1 MSASDEVTLWI
12 GKLCDGDGKAAQ
24 AIWNQY
30 FERLAHFARKK
41 FDRLPC
47 RVADEEDVAL
57 SALNSLCR
65 GAAAGR
71 FPQLSD
77 RQDLWRVLVT
87 IAARKVYGQMR
98 RQRASKRGG
107 GKVRGESVFLQPDG
121 DDDAAGIEQALG
133 REPSP
138 ELANM
143 VAEDCQRMLDR
154 LDDTTLRQIALLK
167 LEGYTS
173 EEIAERL
180 GCVLRTVERKLERIR
195 EKWSKEQPQAE

>member
-1 MSASDEVTLWI
+1 MPASDEVTLWI
-12 GKLCDGDGKAAQ
+12 GKLSDGNSQAAQ

-30 FERLAHFARKK
+30 FERLTHFARKK
-41 FDRLPC
+41 FERLPC

-71 FPQLSD
+71 FPQLAD
-77 RQDLWRVLVT
+77 RQDLWRLLVT

-98 RQRASKRGG
+98 RQRAGKRGG
-107 GKVRGESVFLQPDG
+107 GKVRGESVFMQADG
-121 DDDAAGIEQALG
+121 DDDAPGIEQALG

-143 VAEDCQRMLDR
+143 VAEDCQRLLDS
-154 LDDTTLRQIALLK
+154 LEDATLRQIALLK
-167 LEGYTS
+167 LEGYTN
-173 EEIAERL
+173 EEISTRL
-180 GCVLRTVERKLERIR
+180 ECVPRTVERKLERIR
-195 EKWSKEQPQAE
+195 EKWAKDQTA